1 MRALSP
7 PNIESELSYA
17 YLHAVAAHAGMA
29 CSVGNMHEDHNGIDA
44 TVTAWGPFEGGG
56 YLSEVTLNV
65 QLKATTSVPSDD
77 GSNFTY
83 FLKGVARYDDLRTE
97 TVAIPRILVVLFMP
111 SEPQMWLEHSSQQ
124 LALRRC
130 AYWQSL
136 RGAPQTTN
144 ESGVTVKLPI
154 SQEFN
159 ALALKNLA
167 ARLSRHDHP
176 RYAAS

>member
-1 MRALSP
+1 MRPLSL

-29 CSVGNMHEDHNGIDA
+29 CKVGVRHEDNNGIDA

-65 QLKATTSVPSDD
+65 QLKATISEPVSEGGHFP
-77 GSNFTY
+77 Y
-83 FLKGVARYDDLRTE
+83 FLRGARAYDDLRTE
-97 TVAIPRILVVLFMP
+97 TVAVPRVLVVLFLP
-111 SEPQMWLEHSSQQ
+111 ADAAMWLEHSSRQ

-136 RGAPQTTN
+136 RGAAGTSN
-144 ESGVTVKLPI
+144 ESGVTVKLPTT
-154 SQEFN
+154 QEFN
-159 ALALKNLA
+159 AQALKGLMS
-167 ARLSRHDHP
+167 RLSIPDYP
-176 RYAAS
+176 RYPAS

>member
-7 PNIESELSYA
+7 PNIESDLSYA

-56 YLSEVTLNV
+56 YRSEVTLNV

-111 SEPQMWLEHSSQQ
+111 SEPRCGWNI
-124 LALRRC
+124 RRNS
-130 AYWQSL
+130 W
-136 RGAPQTTN
+136 RFGAVPIGKACGVRPRRPTN
-144 ESGVTVKLPI
+144 P
-154 SQEFN
+154 
-159 ALALKNLA
+159 A
-167 ARLSRHDHP
+167 
-176 RYAAS
+176 